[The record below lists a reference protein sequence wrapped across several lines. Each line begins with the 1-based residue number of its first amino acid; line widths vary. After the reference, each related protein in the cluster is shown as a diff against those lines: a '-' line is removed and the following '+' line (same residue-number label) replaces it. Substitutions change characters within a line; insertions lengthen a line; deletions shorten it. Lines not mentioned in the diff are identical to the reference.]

1 VPIARHQLAAAA
13 HVKEDLVMN
22 LTTPA
27 APLMDSPKPVILVV
41 DDAAIY
47 LSLLNGILLP
57 TYQVLVASRGEDA
70 LLAARGTPRPDL
82 ILLDVIMPGMDGFE
96 VLRQLRESELTRD
109 IPVIILT
116 GLDDEDSELRG
127 IALGAADY
135 LHKPPKKLI
144 VLSRISVH
152 LAAKSARDMLRRN
165 NERLVH
171 QVADGLHA
179 LEQAQ
184 QQLLQSE
191 KMAAMGQLAAGIA
204 HEINNPIGF
213 VGSNLGSL
221 EGYIGDLM
229 GIVEAYTTADSGD
242 DPRFSVARQ
251 RINDCN
257 FAYLKEDLPQLIT
270 ETREG
275 VSRVRKIVSDL
286 KEFSH
291 AGDNDWHWADVHH
304 GLDTTLNIV
313 WNELKYKCTVTKHYG
328 ELPKL
333 HCLPSQL
340 NQVFMNLLVNAAQAI
355 ESKGEITITTECLDV
370 AHVRISISDN
380 GSGMPP
386 DVLAHIF
393 QPFYT
398 TKPVGK
404 GTGLGLSLAR
414 GIIERHHG
422 KIDVLSVVGK
432 GTTFTITLP
441 VDEAQSDSLIQQT

>member
-1 VPIARHQLAAAA
+1 MNITVPAS
-13 HVKEDLVMN
+13 
-22 LTTPA
+22 
-27 APLMDSPKPVILVV
+27 PLMDTQKPVILVV

-47 LSLLNGILLP
+47 LNLLSGMLQP
-57 TYQVLVASRGEDA
+57 TYQVQVASRGEDA
-70 LLAARGTPRPDL
+70 LLAARGKPRPDL

-96 VLRQLRESELTRD
+96 VLRQLHAAETTRD
-109 IPVIILT
+109 IPVIMLT
-116 GLDDEDSELRG
+116 GLNDEESEMRG
-127 IALGAADY
+127 LELGAADY
-135 LHKPPKKLI
+135 LHKPPKGLT
-144 VLSRISVH
+144 VLSRIRSQ
-152 LAAKSARDMLRRN
+152 LEAKSARDMLRRN
-165 NERLVH
+165 NEKLVH
-171 QVADGLHA
+171 QVADGIHA

-221 EGYIGDLM
+221 ESYIGDLLS
-229 GIVEAYTTADSGD
+229 IVEAYSSIDASNAE
-242 DPRFSVARQ
+242 PRFESARQ
-251 RINDCN
+251 LKQKVN
-257 FAYLKEDLPQLIT
+257 FDYLKEDLPQLIT

-291 AGDNDWHWADVHH
+291 AGDNDWHWADIHH

-313 WNELKYKCTVTKHYG
+313 SNELKYKCTVTKHYG

-333 HCLPSQL
+333 RCLPSQL

-355 ESKGEITITTECLDV
+355 ESKGEITITTECLD
-370 AHVRISISDN
+370 AEHVRISIADN

-386 DVLAHIF
+386 DVLAHLF

-398 TKPVGK
+398 TKAVGK

-422 KIDVLSVVGK
+422 KIDLLSVVGK
-432 GTTFTITLP
+432 GTTFTVSLP
-441 VDEAQSDSLIQQT
+441 VDGSVDGANLPANATATA

>member
-1 VPIARHQLAAAA
+1 
-13 HVKEDLVMN
+13 
-22 LTTPA
+22 
-27 APLMDSPKPVILVV
+27 
-41 DDAAIY
+41 
-47 LSLLNGILLP
+47 
-57 TYQVLVASRGEDA
+57 
-70 LLAARGTPRPDL
+70 
-82 ILLDVIMPGMDGFE
+82 
-96 VLRQLRESELTRD
+96 
-109 IPVIILT
+109 
-116 GLDDEDSELRG
+116 
-127 IALGAADY
+127 
-135 LHKPPKKLI
+135 
-144 VLSRISVH
+144 
-152 LAAKSARDMLRRN
+152 
-165 NERLVH
+165 
-171 QVADGLHA
+171 
-179 LEQAQ
+179 
-184 QQLLQSE
+184 
-191 KMAAMGQLAAGIA
+191 
-204 HEINNPIGF
+204 
-213 VGSNLGSL
+213 
-221 EGYIGDLM
+221 
-229 GIVEAYTTADSGD
+229 
-242 DPRFSVARQ
+242 
-251 RINDCN
+251 
-257 FAYLKEDLPQLIT
+257 
-270 ETREG
+270 
-275 VSRVRKIVSDL
+275 VRKIVSDL